1 MQHPNQRANSSSFDQ
16 ISRVI
21 SFTELTIETETGG
34 ERRLLRISSIFH
46 GPGKVVEALGVSELE
61 MKVLLP

>member
-1 MQHPNQRANSSSFDQ
+1 MQHRASSSFDQ

-46 GPGKVVEALGVSELE
+46 GPPVKLLKRSEYRSW
-61 MKVLLP
+61 K